1 MISIIIPVYNAA
13 TYLSTC
19 LDSLLEQTYRNIEVI
34 CVDDGS
40 QDESAL
46 ILADYAQKDRRL
58 KVVTQK
64 NGGVASARNRGIAE
78 AQGDRIMFVDSD
90 DWIDI
95 TTCEKAM
102 ALMTVYNTDIVLWAY
117 TREYTNGKSAP
128 RFLLNEDKL
137 FDEKQIQSLH
147 RLIVGPIGA
156 ELHDPTLLHSW
167 GTVWGK
173 LYSRSVISR
182 IEFIDT
188 NIVGSAED
196 VLFNIEVFAHVKRA
210 FYINETMYHYRKGEN
225 SFTGGY
231 NKNLNER
238 WRNLY
243 TMMSEIITTYSLPPE
258 FQEALNNRI
267 ALGLIGQGI
276 NECRSPRNMRE
287 KVTAI
292 KQIIGQKQYRLAI
305 NDLTLK
311 YFPPHWHLFFR
322 AAKNSNAGI
331 LYILLLIMSR

>member
-1 MISIIIPVYNAA
+1 MISIIVPVYNAA
-13 TYLSTC
+13 AYLPTC
-19 LDSLLEQTYRNIEVI
+19 LDSLLGQTYKDIEVI

-40 QDESAL
+40 QDESAF
-46 ILADYAQKDRRL
+46 ILTKYSTKDRRL

-64 NGGVASARNRGIAE
+64 NNGVASARNRGIAE
-78 AQGDRIMFVDSD
+78 AQGDWVMFVDSD
-90 DWIDI
+90 DWVDI
-95 TTCEKAM
+95 TTCERAISL
-102 ALMTVYNTDIVLWAY
+102 ASEYNTDIILWAY

-128 RFLLNEDKL
+128 RFLLNENKL
-137 FDEKQIQSLH
+137 FDEKHIQSLH

-173 LYSRSVISR
+173 LYSRRVISR

-196 VLFNIEVFAHVKRA
+196 VLFNIEVFAHVKKA
-210 FYINETMYHYRKGEN
+210 FYVNEVMYHHRKGEN

-238 WRNLY
+238 WKNLY

-258 FQEALNNRI
+258 FKEALNNRI

-276 NECRSPRNMRE
+276 NECRSSRNMRG
-287 KVTAI
+287 KIAGI
-292 KQIIGQKQYRLAI
+292 KQIITQKQYRLAI
-305 NDLTLK
+305 NDLPLR
-311 YFPPHWHLFFR
+311 YFPPHWYLFFR
-322 AAKNSNAGI
+322 AAKSKKASI
-331 LYILLLIMSR
+331 LYILLLTMSR